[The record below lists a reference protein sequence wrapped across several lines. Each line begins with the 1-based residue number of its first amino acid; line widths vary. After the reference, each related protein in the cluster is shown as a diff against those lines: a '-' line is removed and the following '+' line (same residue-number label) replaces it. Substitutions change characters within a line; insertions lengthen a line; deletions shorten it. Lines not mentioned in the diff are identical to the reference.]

1 MGYCKN
7 ENTWSCGIRFLDK
20 AQPAGVNRRAVSDAQ
35 TSVRRAAAVSKKD
48 AKASKSFATDS
59 RSEIRAPTRIPDSGG
74 IMPTLRFTVG
84 ESILI
89 NTSTA
94 TRYGRRVSYFFWE
107 TPFKIAP
114 LEVEI
119 VVRKL
124 DDFRRLG
131 PGAVAGS

>member
-48 AKASKSFATDS
+48 AKASKSFDGFEIGNQGADAHS
-59 RSEIRAPTRIPDSGG
+59 RFGRHHADP
-74 IMPTLRFTVG
+74 L
-84 ESILI
+84 LH
-89 NTSTA
+89 
-94 TRYGRRVSYFFWE
+94 GRRVHPDQHVDCDEIWPEGIIFFWE